1 MSLSVSNRASR
12 AALVLA
18 ALAAS
23 LVIDPGY
30 ADPGKAL
37 AAPAAGTRLAAA
49 RFTES
54 GELVRPD
61 DLDEWVF
68 LGASLGLGYDEAKRD
83 PGDPG
88 DFQVVLMEPSAYAY
102 FKTHGAYA
110 DGSMFL
116 LSLYFTEQRT
126 STGQAGFAQG
136 DLKNFEIHLIERER
150 FAEGRAFY
158 LFRKDGGHAAALPA
172 GNPCV
177 ECHLRDGAFDGTFAQ
192 FYPALRHRI
201 PSELLHNSLRNDA
214 RH

>member
-1 MSLSVSNRASR
+1 MSPSILHRFA
-12 AALVLA
+12 LA

-23 LVIDPGY
+23 LAIGPGY
-30 ADPGKAL
+30 ADPGRDPGR
-37 AAPAAGTRLAAA
+37 AASAPVAGTRLAAA
-49 RFTES
+49 KFTES

-68 LGASLGLGYDEAKRD
+68 LGASLGLGYDEVKRD
-83 PGDPG
+83 PDSPG
-88 DFQVVLMEPSAYAY
+88 DFQVVLMEPGAYAY
-102 FKTHGAYA
+102 FKAHGAYA

-116 LSLYFTEQRT
+116 LSLYFTEQRL

-158 LFRKDGGHAAALPA
+158 LFHKDAGQAAAVPP

-192 FYPALRHRI
+192 FYPAIRHRI
-201 PSELLHNSLRNDA
+201 PSELLHKSLRDGA